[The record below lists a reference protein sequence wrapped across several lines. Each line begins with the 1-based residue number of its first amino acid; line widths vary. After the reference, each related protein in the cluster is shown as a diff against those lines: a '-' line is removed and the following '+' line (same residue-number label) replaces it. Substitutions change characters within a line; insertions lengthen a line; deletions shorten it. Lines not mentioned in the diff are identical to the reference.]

1 MTGVVTT
8 QKTESNQFTLKTYYK
23 IGHRVQEMLHL
34 DLFSSVSNVCIFPVF
49 TGPPGESS
57 CPQKRESF
65 MFYMAS
71 PDHTFR
77 KKQGQFFLS
86 SVFTNSLEL
95 QILNNFIRIS
105 KMDNLCISAV
115 ADPIYPSS
123 ITGLEISRFF
133 NRLLLQCSKNTA
145 DDAKIAEK
153 LLKNT

>member
-1 MTGVVTT
+1 MDIEYKRCCIWTFFPAFQMFVFF
-8 QKTESNQFTLKTYYK
+8 QCLQARLESLLA
-23 IGHRVQEMLHL
+23 H
-34 DLFSSVSNVCIFPVF
+34 
-49 TGPPGESS
+49 
-57 CPQKRESF
+57 KRENF

-77 KKQGQFFLS
+77 KKQGQFFWS

-105 KMDNLCISAV
+105 KTDNLCTSAA

-123 ITGLEISRFF
+123 ITGLEISCFF
-133 NRLLLQCSKNTA
+133 NRLLQCSKNTA